1 MFTVTGYV
9 DHPYNTGAVEVCTT
23 SVTLDS
29 VVVCGPADG
38 NAFYSGSTFTD
49 TQLCTNGTTGN
60 NLIYDAGAKKWTWS
74 CVSDL

>member
-1 MFTVTGYV
+1 MTGYV

-29 VVVCGPADG
+29 AVACGPADG
-38 NAFYSGSTFTD
+38 NSFYSGSAFTD

-60 NLIYDAGAKKWTWS
+60 NLVYDDGAKKWTWS
-74 CVSDL
+74 CISEL